1 MTLIKRAQLRIKHD
15 FTRMIKMKLN
25 PIVIGICGI
34 CASTFNHAAALDQSG
49 QSILPF
55 LENGNYVEANATA
68 VDPDISGKIR
78 NRPELTNDSQNLRS
92 GNMGNSFQYYNAALK
107 LQLSDRISFGLL
119 YDQPFMADIAY
130 PLQSNNTFSDNQFT
144 QQGTSVNVDTESI
157 SIILGMSPFNHF
169 QLYGGAVYQSVKG
182 DVALRGNSYGE
193 AFNGYDAK
201 FKQDHAVG
209 WLAGLSYQI
218 PEIALKAAVTYRS
231 KIDHEMQV
239 TETMLSE
246 PITFTTANKTKI
258 TTPQSVNLDFQTGV
272 YKDTLA
278 YANIRWVNWKD
289 FHIRPTQFGAITE
302 YLTGLIS
309 EGSYT
314 GGFDLDSYQKDQ
326 WSVNLGLGHQ
336 FTEKWSA
343 STEVSW
349 DSGTG
354 NPASTL
360 NPTKGAWGVGLGIQ
374 FNPAQNYFIA
384 GGVKYFWL
392 GDVVA
397 EDGTYYLP
405 VDGIKAFA
413 EQADF
418 KDNHAL
424 GYGLKIGYRF

>member
-1 MTLIKRAQLRIKHD
+1 MKR
-15 FTRMIKMKLN
+15 N
-25 PIVIGICGI
+25 PILIGICALF
-34 CASTFNHAAALDQSG
+34 ASTVNHAAALDQSG
-49 QSILPF
+49 QSILAF
-55 LENGNYVEANATA
+55 LENGNYVEVSATA

-78 NRPELTNDSQNLRS
+78 NRPELVNDPQNLNS
-92 GNMGNSFQYYNAALK
+92 GNMGNSFQYYAAALK
-107 LQLSDRISFGLL
+107 LQLTDRISFGLL
-119 YDQPFMADIAY
+119 YDQPFGADITY
-130 PLQSNNTFSDNQFT
+130 PMQSNNTFSDNEFT

-157 SIILGMSPFNHF
+157 SMIFGVSPFSNF

-182 DVALRGNSYGE
+182 DVALRGNSYSE

-218 PEIALKAAVTYRS
+218 PDIALKAAVTYRS
-231 KIDHEMQV
+231 KIDHDMQV
-239 TETMLSE
+239 TETMFGQPLE
-246 PITFTTANKTKI
+246 VTTPSKTKI
-258 TTPQSVNLDFQTGV
+258 STPQSVSLDFQTGV

-278 YANIRWVNWKD
+278 YANVRWVNWKD
-289 FHIRPTQFGAITE
+289 FHIRPTQFGAVTE

-309 EGSYT
+309 EGTYT

-326 WSVNLGLGHQ
+326 WMANVGIGHQ
-336 FTEKWSA
+336 FSEKWSA

-354 NPASTL
+354 DPASTL
-360 NPTKGAWGVGLGIQ
+360 NPTQGSWGLGVGVQ
-374 FNPAQNYFIA
+374 FNPAPNYFIA
-384 GGVKYFWL
+384 GGIKYFWL

-397 EDGTYYLP
+397 EDGTYYIP
-405 VDGIKAFA
+405 VAGIKPIA

-418 KDNHAL
+418 KDNSAI

>member
-1 MTLIKRAQLRIKHD
+1 MKR
-15 FTRMIKMKLN
+15 N
-25 PIVIGICGI
+25 PILIGLCALF
-34 CASTFNHAAALDQSG
+34 ASTANHAAALDQSG
-49 QSILPF
+49 QSILAF
-55 LENGNYVEANATA
+55 LENGNYVEVSATA

-78 NRPELTNDSQNLRS
+78 NRPELVNDPQNLNS
-92 GNMGNSFQYYNAALK
+92 GNMGNSFQYYAAALK
-107 LQLSDRISFGLL
+107 LQLTDRISFGLL
-119 YDQPFMADIAY
+119 YDQPFGADITY
-130 PLQSNNTFSDNQFT
+130 PMQSNNTFSDNEFT

-157 SIILGMSPFNHF
+157 SMIFGVSPFSNF

-182 DVALRGNSYGE
+182 DVALRGNSYSE

-218 PEIALKAAVTYRS
+218 PDIALKAAVTYRS
-231 KIDHEMQV
+231 KIDHDMQV
-239 TETMLSE
+239 TETMFGQPLE
-246 PITFTTANKTKI
+246 VTTPSKTKI
-258 TTPQSVNLDFQTGV
+258 STPQSVSLDFQTGV

-278 YANIRWVNWKD
+278 YANVRWVNWKD
-289 FHIRPTQFGAITE
+289 FHIRPTQFGAVTE

-309 EGSYT
+309 EGTYT

-326 WSVNLGLGHQ
+326 WMANVGIGHQ
-336 FTEKWSA
+336 FSEKWSA

-354 NPASTL
+354 DPASTL
-360 NPTKGAWGVGLGIQ
+360 NPTQGSWGLGIGVQ
-374 FNPAQNYFIA
+374 FNPAPNYFIA
-384 GGVKYFWL
+384 GGIKYFWL

-397 EDGTYYLP
+397 EDGTYYIP
-405 VDGIKAFA
+405 VAGIKPIA

-418 KDNHAL
+418 KDNSAI

>member
-1 MTLIKRAQLRIKHD
+1 MKR
-15 FTRMIKMKLN
+15 N
-25 PIVIGICGI
+25 PILIGIC
-34 CASTFNHAAALDQSG
+34 ALFTSTVNHAAALDQSG
-49 QSILPF
+49 QSILAF
-55 LENGNYVEANATA
+55 LENGNYVEVSATA

-78 NRPELTNDSQNLRS
+78 NRPELVNDPQNLNS
-92 GNMGNSFQYYNAALK
+92 GNMGNSFQYYAAALK
-107 LQLSDRISFGLL
+107 LQLTDRISFGLL
-119 YDQPFMADIAY
+119 YDQPFGADITY
-130 PLQSNNTFSDNQFT
+130 PMQSNNTFSDNEFT

-157 SIILGMSPFNHF
+157 SMIFGVSPFSNF

-182 DVALRGNSYGE
+182 DVALRGNSYSE

-218 PEIALKAAVTYRS
+218 PDIALKAAVTYRS
-231 KIDHEMQV
+231 KIDHDMQV
-239 TETMLSE
+239 TETIFGQPLE
-246 PITFTTANKTKI
+246 VTTPSKTKI
-258 TTPQSVNLDFQTGV
+258 STPQSVSLDFQTGV

-278 YANIRWVNWKD
+278 YANVRWVNWKD
-289 FHIRPTQFGAITE
+289 FHIRPTQFGAVTE

-309 EGSYT
+309 EGTYT

-326 WSVNLGLGHQ
+326 WMANVGIGHQ
-336 FTEKWSA
+336 FSEKWSA

-354 NPASTL
+354 DPASTL
-360 NPTKGAWGVGLGIQ
+360 NPTQGSWGLGVGVQ
-374 FNPAQNYFIA
+374 FNPAPNYFIA
-384 GGVKYFWL
+384 GGIKYFWL

-397 EDGTYYLP
+397 EDGTYYIP
-405 VDGIKAFA
+405 VAGIKPIA

-418 KDNHAL
+418 KDNSAI

>member
-1 MTLIKRAQLRIKHD
+1 MKR
-15 FTRMIKMKLN
+15 N
-25 PIVIGICGI
+25 PILIGLCALF
-34 CASTFNHAAALDQSG
+34 ASTANHAAALDQSG
-49 QSILPF
+49 QSILAF
-55 LENGNYVEANATA
+55 LENGNYVEVSATA

-78 NRPELTNDSQNLRS
+78 NRPELVNDPQNLNS
-92 GNMGNSFQYYNAALK
+92 GNMGNSFQYYTAALK
-107 LQLSDRISFGLL
+107 LQLTDRISFGLL
-119 YDQPFMADIAY
+119 YDQPFGADITY
-130 PLQSNNTFSDNQFT
+130 PMQSNNTFSDNEFT

-157 SIILGMSPFNHF
+157 SMIFGVSPFSNF

-182 DVALRGNSYGE
+182 DVALRGNSYSE

-218 PEIALKAAVTYRS
+218 PDIALKASVTYRS
-231 KIDHEMQV
+231 KIDHDMQV
-239 TETMLSE
+239 TETMFGQPLE
-246 PITFTTANKTKI
+246 VTTPSKTKI
-258 TTPQSVNLDFQTGV
+258 STPQSVSLDFQTGV

-278 YANIRWVNWKD
+278 YANVRWVNWKD
-289 FHIRPTQFGAITE
+289 FHIRPTQFGAVTE

-309 EGSYT
+309 EGTYT
-314 GGFDLDSYQKDQ
+314 GGFNLDSYQKDQ
-326 WSVNLGLGHQ
+326 WMANVGIGHQ

-354 NPASTL
+354 DPASTL
-360 NPTKGAWGVGLGIQ
+360 NPTQGSWGLGVGVQ
-374 FNPAQNYFIA
+374 FNPAPNYFIA
-384 GGVKYFWL
+384 GGIKYFWL

-397 EDGTYYLP
+397 EDGTYYIP
-405 VDGIKAFA
+405 VAGIKPIA

-418 KDNHAL
+418 KDNSAI

>member
-1 MTLIKRAQLRIKHD
+1 MKR
-15 FTRMIKMKLN
+15 N
-25 PIVIGICGI
+25 PILIGLCALF
-34 CASTFNHAAALDQSG
+34 ASTANHAAALDQSG
-49 QSILPF
+49 QSILAF
-55 LENGNYVEANATA
+55 LENGNYVEVSATA

-78 NRPELTNDSQNLRS
+78 NRPELVNDPQNLNS
-92 GNMGNSFQYYNAALK
+92 GNMGNSFQYYAAALK
-107 LQLSDRISFGLL
+107 LQLTDRISFGLL
-119 YDQPFMADIAY
+119 YDQPFGADITY
-130 PLQSNNTFSDNQFT
+130 PMQSNNTFSDNEFT

-157 SIILGMSPFNHF
+157 SMIFGVSPFSNF

-182 DVALRGNSYGE
+182 DVALRGNSYSE

-218 PEIALKAAVTYRS
+218 PDIALKAAVTYRS
-231 KIDHEMQV
+231 KIDHDMQV
-239 TETMLSE
+239 TETMFGQPLE
-246 PITFTTANKTKI
+246 VTTPSKTKI
-258 TTPQSVNLDFQTGV
+258 STPQSVSLDFQTGV

-278 YANIRWVNWKD
+278 YANVRWVNWKD
-289 FHIRPTQFGAITE
+289 FHIRPTQFGAVTE

-309 EGSYT
+309 EGTYT

-326 WSVNLGLGHQ
+326 WMANVGIGHQ
-336 FTEKWSA
+336 FTEKWSV

-354 NPASTL
+354 DPASTL
-360 NPTKGAWGVGLGIQ
+360 NPTQGSWGLGVGVQ
-374 FNPAQNYFIA
+374 FNPAPNYFIA
-384 GGVKYFWL
+384 GGIKYFWL

-397 EDGTYYLP
+397 EDGTYYIP
-405 VDGIKAFA
+405 VSGIKPIA

-418 KDNHAL
+418 KDNSAI